1 MSNNSY
7 NIGYNDTSYE
17 SISNW
22 DYKKKRPFKE
32 KSLKINNFNIL
43 LFTSLILITIYIPL
57 NYCIFNFNI
66 PTKYKKKYNNTD
78 LGNLDKEYFDEI
90 DNKNFCQKSII
101 YIFNFKNVYISY
113 IFYFSIFFIILY
125 LLYISS
131 VFTYL
136 FQYIIKPNISSI
148 IGCSY

>member
-66 PTKYKKKYNNTD
+66 PTKYKKN
-78 LGNLDKEYFDEI
+78 I
-90 DNKNFCQKSII
+90 
-101 YIFNFKNVYISY
+101 
-113 IFYFSIFFIILY
+113 IIL
-125 LLYISS
+125 I
-131 VFTYL
+131 
-136 FQYIIKPNISSI
+136 
-148 IGCSY
+148 